1 MPIEHNGFMSVDSSK
16 FFEGMF
22 VSTDLYCRYKNN
34 FVLVFKSS
42 LLTQKLILKIKHLE
56 YTYGN
61 LYVEKEHYQK
71 IIDQFE
77 QYENI
82 LKRLEFDTNYKS
94 LKDKA
99 ANILDSVAAND
110 TVPSEASSITTK
122 IISDK
127 LQGLD
132 AATIFQVLNSV
143 RDIDEYLYT
152 HSINVAFLNGL
163 IGRWLELSN
172 NEILSLIKGG
182 LLHDIGKLKIPREIL
197 DKPDKLTPEE
207 FEIVKKHPV
216 YSYEML
222 INSGEINPD
231 VLSAA
236 RNHHEKTN
244 GSGYPDGLQFENISR
259 AARITA
265 VSDIYDAMVTRHSYK
280 EAHSPFEIL
289 EEFAKGSFTN
299 LDIDIVNT
307 FLTHM
312 PLELMGKSVLLS
324 NGAIAKVAYIDPDD
338 FSHPIVQLGPKV
350 IQTDDTLKCV
360 CMCRSED

>member
-1 MPIEHNGFMSVDSSK
+1 MPIEHNGFITVDSNK

-42 LLTQKLILKIKHLE
+42 LLTQKLILKIKQLE
-56 YTYGN
+56 NTYGN

-71 IIDQFE
+71 LNDQFD
-77 QYENI
+77 QYEAI

-99 ANILDSVAAND
+99 SNILDSVAVNKALPREAAN
-110 TVPSEASSITTK
+110 ITTK
-122 IISDK
+122 IITDK
-127 LQGLD
+127 ITTAD
-132 AATIFQVLNSV
+132 AATIFQVINSV
-143 RDIDEYLYT
+143 RDVDEYLYT

-163 IGRWLELSN
+163 MGKWLGLPEKDIS
-172 NEILSLIKGG
+172 SLITGG
-182 LLHDIGKLKIPREIL
+182 LLHDIGKLCIPQEIL
-197 DKPDKLTPEE
+197 NKPDTLTEQE
-207 FEIVKKHPV
+207 FEIVKTHPIH
-216 YSYEML
+216 SYNL
-222 INSGEINPD
+222 LLDAGEINPD

-244 GSGYPDGLQFENISR
+244 GSGYPDGLSYEKISR

-289 EEFAKGSFTN
+289 EEFSKGSFTN
-299 LDIDIVNT
+299 LDLDIVNT

-312 PLELMGKSVLLS
+312 PLELSGKSVLLS
-324 NGAIAKVAYIDPDD
+324 NGAIAKLAYIDPSD
-338 FSHPIVQLGPKV
+338 FAHPIVQIGPKV
-350 IQTDDTLKCV
+350 IQTDDTIKCV
-360 CMCRSED
+360 CMCRTED